1 MPLYPYF
8 CKACG
13 AREEVLC
20 SVEEKPAALDCDCG
34 ADMLAKV
41 TMPARTRGSW
51 GGVDTGYFDRGLGQW
66 VDSTREADKI
76 AREKG
81 LVRATEFD
89 KNFIEDSVDTFGT
102 EQKQLEADSQEYQS
116 KLASGMDASD
126 AAASTFS
133 VSKLQ
138 QRGMLDTAIRGD

>member
-1 MPLYPYF
+1 
-8 CKACG
+8 
-13 AREEVLC
+13 
-20 SVEEKPAALDCDCG
+20 
-34 ADMLAKV
+34 
-41 TMPARTRGSW
+41 MPARTRGSW

-66 VDSTREADKI
+66 VDSTKEADKI